1 MDQLERAGELKGELV
16 TFALSDRFSGPLGVL
31 IEDAF
36 PGGLIDD
43 EARFAAVLES
53 FLFIHRL
60 ADGDRVVERF
70 ATDRPDL
77 PPADKALLL
86 GWRDYVQGVFR
97 IGDRCCRDGVTAFN
111 HVDELTYRIRSNM
124 GPEGTEQL
132 TPGTIMVGG
141 IVPVGDDW
149 MISGTPLAYSP
160 EAADHILAHLPQ
172 LALSQPEQVFRNPE
186 KLAQARELQAEQR
199 QAFIDL
205 HGGDLIVVPG
215 SQLRTTMMELYR
227 FLYER
232 AGSPGG
238 RWSEPELPLPD
249 GLTGADSVALIYD
262 SEDGLGFYPDFDLA
276 REAFTQPRLLLRRR
290 YREVLSGYLR
300 GEGVSPVPI
309 RRLVEM
315 YPDGADGVFQ
325 TLLKRPGFRW
335 SSDGEALLRRYK
347 ADWYAEPPLPRVVP
361 VSGTCREA

>member
-43 EARFAAVLES
+43 EAQFAAVLEG
-53 FLFIHRL
+53 FLFAHRL
-60 ADGDRVVERF
+60 SDGDRVVERF
-70 ATDRPDL
+70 VADRPDL
-77 PPADKALLL
+77 APADKALLL
-86 GWRDYVQGVFR
+86 GWRDYVQGVFQ
-97 IGDRCCRDGVTAFN
+97 IGDRSGADAVTAFN
-111 HVDELTYRIRSNM
+111 HIDELTYRIRSNM
-124 GPEGTEQL
+124 GPEGVEQL

-160 EAADHILAHLPQ
+160 EAADDILAQLPQ
-172 LALSQPEQVFRNPE
+172 VALSQPEQVFRNPH
-186 KLAQARELQAEQR
+186 KLEQARKLQAEQR

-205 HGGDLIVVPG
+205 HGSDLIVVPG
-215 SQLRTTMMELYR
+215 SRLHATMTELYR
-227 FLYER
+227 WVYER
-232 AGSPGG
+232 AGSPSG

-249 GLTGADSVALIYD
+249 DLIDADSVALIYD
-262 SEDGLGFYPDFDLA
+262 SEDGLGFYPEFDLA
-276 REAFTQPRLLLRRR
+276 QEAFAQPRLLLRRR

-309 RRLVEM
+309 RRLIEM
-315 YPDGADGVFQ
+315 YPEGADGVFQ
-325 TLLKRPGFRW
+325 KLLKKPGFRW
-335 SSDGEALLRRYK
+335 SNDGEALLRRYK
-347 ADWYAEPPLPRVVP
+347 SDWYAEPPLPRIVP
-361 VSGTCREA
+361 VSGTSREA